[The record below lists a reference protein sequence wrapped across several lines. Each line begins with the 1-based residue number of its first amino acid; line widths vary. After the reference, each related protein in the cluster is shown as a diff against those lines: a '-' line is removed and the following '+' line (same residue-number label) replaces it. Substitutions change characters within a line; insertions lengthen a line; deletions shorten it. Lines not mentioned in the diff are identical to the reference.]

1 MNMVH
6 AGIISTTLVIFASF
20 MTFGLI
26 FFEPT
31 PSRPVLL
38 SFNIVED
45 NNLPDWCIDL
55 SKTLEKNNVKA
66 AVFVSGKIA
75 EKYPQCVK
83 SFNNDV
89 DIGSQTYS
97 YVNLDSILDYSI
109 QLEEVKHGK
118 YAVDKAGNLDSK
130 LFKAP
135 YGNTDE
141 NIYSILS
148 RSGILADFSYSNQ
161 YNKFSDEQFVKYN
174 LTSYDGAFH
183 NVGFFKN
190 LKFDKNPLMI
200 NYNNETPVEE
210 IDHLISK
217 LKSGEIHFVSAS
229 ELTEIE
235 LTKRITGDENI

>member
-1 MNMVH
+1 M
-6 AGIISTTLVIFASF
+6 ISTTLVIFASF
-20 MTFGLI
+20 MLFGLV

-55 SKTLEKNNVKA
+55 SKILEKNKVKA
-66 AVFVSGKIA
+66 VVFVAGEIA
-75 EKYPQCVK
+75 EKHPQCVQ
-83 SFNNDV
+83 SFDDDI

-109 QLEEVKHGK
+109 QLDEVKHGK
-118 YAVDKAGNLDSK
+118 YVVDKIGKLDSK

-148 RSGILADFSYSNQ
+148 RSGILADFSYSTQ
-161 YNKFSDEQFVKYN
+161 YNKFSEDKFLKYD
-174 LTSYDGAFH
+174 LTSYDGAYH

-190 LKFDKNPLMI
+190 LKFDKDPLMI

-210 IDHLISK
+210 IDNLISK
-217 LKSGEIHFVSAS
+217 LKSDKIHFVNAS
-229 ELTEIE
+229 EITEIE
-235 LTKRITGDENI
+235 LTKRISGDENI

>member
-1 MNMVH
+1 VS
-6 AGIISTTLVIFASF
+6 AGIISTTLVVIASF

-38 SFNIVED
+38 SFNIAED
-45 NNLPDWCIDL
+45 DHLPDWCIDL

-66 AVFVSGKIA
+66 VVFVTGKIA
-75 EKYPQCVK
+75 EKHPQCVQ
-83 SFNNDV
+83 SFDDEI

-97 YVNLDSILDYSI
+97 YVDLDSILDYSV
-109 QLEEVKHGK
+109 QLDEVKRGK
-118 YAVDKAGNLDSK
+118 YVVDQVGNLDSK

-135 YGNTDE
+135 YGKTDE

-148 RSGILADFSYSNQ
+148 RAGILADFSYSNQ
-161 YNKFSDEQFVKYN
+161 YNKFSGDYFLKYN
-174 LTSYDGAFH
+174 ITSYDGAYH

-190 LKFDKNPLMI
+190 LKFEESPLVI
-200 NYNNETPVEE
+200 NYDNETPVED
-210 IDHLISK
+210 IDHLISNM
-217 LKSGEIHFVSAS
+217 KSDEINFVSAS

-235 LTKRITGDENI
+235 LSKRITGDENI

>member
-1 MNMVH
+1 MNIVR

-109 QLEEVKHGK
+109 QLDEVKHGK

>member
-1 MNMVH
+1 MNIVR

-45 NNLPDWCIDL
+45 TNLPEWCIDL

-66 AVFVSGKIA
+66 AVFVTGKIA
-75 EKYPQCVK
+75 EKYSQCIQAF
-83 SFNNDV
+83 SDDI
-89 DIGSQTYS
+89 DIGSQTYN
-97 YVNLDSILDYSI
+97 YVNLDSILDYAI
-109 QLEEVKHGK
+109 QLEEVKRGK
-118 YAVDKAGNLDSK
+118 YIVDKVGKLDSK

-141 NIYSILS
+141 NIYSILL

-161 YNKFSDEQFVKYN
+161 YNKFSEDQFLKYN
-174 LTSYDGAFH
+174 LTSYDGAYH

-190 LKFDKNPLMI
+190 LKFNEDPIMI

-210 IDHLISK
+210 IDYLISK
-217 LKSGEIHFVSAS
+217 LKSNNMHFVSAS
-229 ELTEIE
+229 ELTETE

>member
-1 MNMVH
+1 MNIVR
-6 AGIISTTLVIFASF
+6 AGIISTTLVVFASF

-38 SFNIVED
+38 SFDIVED

-55 SKTLEKNNVKA
+55 SKILEKNNVNA
-66 AVFVSGKIA
+66 AIFLTGKIA
-75 EKYPQCVK
+75 EEHPQCVRAF
-83 SFNNDV
+83 SDDI
-89 DIGSQTYS
+89 DIGSQTYN
-97 YVNLDSILDYSI
+97 YVNLDSILDYTI
-109 QLEEVKHGK
+109 QLEEVKRGK
-118 YAVDKAGNLDSK
+118 YVVDKVGKLDSK

-161 YNKFSDEQFVKYN
+161 YNKFSENQFLRYN

-183 NVGFFKN
+183 NVDFFKN
-190 LKFDKNPLMI
+190 LKFDEDPIMI
-200 NYNNETPVEE
+200 NYNNDTPVDE
-210 IDHLISK
+210 IDDLISK
-217 LKSGEIHFVSAS
+217 LKSDEIQFVSAS
-229 ELTEIE
+229 ELTETE
-235 LTKRITGDENI
+235 LTTRNNGDEHV